1 MARLVR
7 LFTEHRWAVF
17 SSRALPS
24 GAVSRLFDLSRWAWG
39 PKYSGEAL
47 RAALQ
52 TAIGDKRLADAL
64 HPV

>member
-1 MARLVR
+1 MIVR
-7 LFTEHRWAVF
+7 DATPRY
-17 SSRALPS
+17 
-24 GAVSRLFDLSRWAWG
+24 GG

-47 RAALQ
+47 REALQ